1 MVSFIFINSVIE
13 ILQTYSFISVIQI
26 ALIIDIDLI
35 NIKKSRSI
43 NWINVISIIPV
54 TIFKCFVN

>member
-54 TIFKCFVN
+54 TIFEC